1 MARKSC
7 VSDAT
12 FEKGDR
18 VVSLLAR
25 ARAEDG
31 GEEQEV
37 ARIDALESEL
47 DRIEAPGE
55 EICRWTQ
62 TFKPRRKDDREDQEA
77 MKLTADNLFMSLFE
91 GEEGGEPSEEN
102 AQLKHF
108 LALMLERKRIL
119 RLKARGKRF
128 NVYLHRPSKQEYR
141 VPVVELDPQFFLENQ
156 QRLSFLSAGAE
167 ESDEKDEEESASP
180 KANFQG

>member
-1 MARKSC
+1 MDLHIPAMARKSC
-7 VSDAT
+7 VSDAI

-25 ARAEDG
+25 ARPQVG

-47 DRIEAPGE
+47 DRVEAPGE

-91 GEEGGEPSEEN
+91 GDDRFE
-102 AQLKHF
+102 H
-108 LALMLERKRIL
+108 AL
-119 RLKARGKRF
+119 
-128 NVYLHRPSKQEYR
+128 R
-141 VPVVELDPQFFLENQ
+141 VHELDVSESLHFKGTETENM
-156 QRLSFLSAGAE
+156 LTGSACLHNTAPGIDGA
-167 ESDEKDEEESASP
+167 DQIA
-180 KANFQG
+180 